1 LEPLNSHFGKSALLG
16 AAFSAEGARRQR
28 THVAFIFLLSHPLTV
43 GPYAAARR
51 IGSPKMNACF
61 PSLDAVTRPKLQ
73 RQVQEILAA
82 AGWPTASDEFENL
95 ARTILHHP
103 HMKSYL
109 LSWRYLLAMEIRTMS
124 PAARRLH

>member
-1 LEPLNSHFGKSALLG
+1 VHA
-16 AAFSAEGARRQR
+16 AEGL
-28 THVAFIFLLSHPLTV
+28 HVAFTSLLSHPLTV
-43 GPYAAARR
+43 GAYAAALR
-51 IGSPKMNACF
+51 IGSPAMDAYF

-103 HMKSYL
+103 HMKPYL
-109 LSWRYLLAMEIRTMS
+109 LSWRYLLALEIRTMC
-124 PAARRLH
+124 PAAGRLH